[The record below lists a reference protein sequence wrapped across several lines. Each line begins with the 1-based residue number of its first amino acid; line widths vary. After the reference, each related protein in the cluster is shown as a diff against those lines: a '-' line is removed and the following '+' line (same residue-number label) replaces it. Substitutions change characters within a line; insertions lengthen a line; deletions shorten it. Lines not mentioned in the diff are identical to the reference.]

1 MNDNAA
7 RPCPVSVDDIAAE
20 LLAAMW
26 RATLDLRDA
35 AIALRDDPTG
45 AAAVEAFDLATAVMN
60 RPLEE
65 WLRRIGNVSESR
77 GLEEPFYSDD
87 LVTLYR
93 GDSLTMLQ
101 QLESETN
108 SLATTAT
115 RRAGGCGA
123 ASCPGTRPGCAA
135 RTWGASHHN
144 ANTLCGGRRGR

>member
-1 MNDNAA
+1 MMNDNAA

-101 QLESETN
+101 QLESETIGAIVTDPPY
-108 SLATTAT
+108 SSGGAF
-115 RRAGGCGA
+115 RGDRA
-123 ASCPGTRPGCAA
+123 
-135 RTWGASHHN
+135 N
-144 ANTLCGGRRGR
+144 ANTSTKY